1 MTEAPNRT
9 IPSGLPGATPRGK
22 KTEVSSRAS
31 GEMQRQ
37 LRRENE
43 SATILALMGYDV
55 EQNPPTLPNGKNP
68 DYKIEGQI
76 FDHYTPPTSNPDQI
90 RKGISRKVK
99 RRQAERIVLNL
110 DDTNVNPDELQD
122 ILARKP
128 IDNLKEIIMIINGKV
143 IPFFP

>member
-1 MTEAPNRT
+1 MANKQCPPDKMRSHYLLSVVGGHCFGEFGQVAEWETGNAHPTKCVRT
-9 IPSGLPGATPRGK
+9 A
-22 KTEVSSRAS
+22 
-31 GEMQRQ
+31 
-37 LRRENE
+37 
-43 SATILALMGYDV
+43 
-55 EQNPPTLPNGKNP
+55 
-68 DYKIEGQI
+68 
-76 FDHYTPPTSNPDQI
+76 SNPDQI